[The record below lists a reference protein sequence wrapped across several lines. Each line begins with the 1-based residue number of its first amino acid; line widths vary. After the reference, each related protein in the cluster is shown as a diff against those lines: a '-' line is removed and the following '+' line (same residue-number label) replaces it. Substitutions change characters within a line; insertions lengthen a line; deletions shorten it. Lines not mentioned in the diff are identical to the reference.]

1 MEELYLYIAERLANE
16 VPGLVTI
23 DEDTGQLIETGDQY
37 PVLFPCALIN
47 VADIQWESDKYASEQ
62 RGDVTVTVK
71 NAFSCYEDT
80 HLSSQPSRDGFVRLK
95 ERNRMHKKICKALHR
110 YNFDQDTMSELRR
123 LSTRCYTLF
132 GNVKVYES
140 TFALKITEDLFDD

>member
-95 ERNRMHKKICKALHR
+95 ERNRMHKKICK
-110 YNFDQDTMSELRR
+110 FDKFMLVLVDNGFRFVI
-123 LSTRCYTLF
+123 CF
-132 GNVKVYES
+132 FANIVHPFH
-140 TFALKITEDLFDD
+140 TFFFKMTI